1 MENESSTNI
10 FLLTVFSD
18 MGHSKYV
25 YFFFAVAG
33 YLLMIFLNVILVLV
47 IFLERSLHEPMYIF
61 LCNLSVNSLYG
72 TAGFFPRLLADLLSD
87 THTISRTGCFTQIFV
102 IYSYGIWEFT
112 ILTVMAYDRYVAI
125 CKPLQYNSIMTPRK
139 ISILITFAWFY
150 PAFCITLVII
160 FSSRLPLCGNQIERV
175 YCSNW
180 SVVRLS
186 CIPTTF
192 NNIAGFF
199 LTVTIVFLPLGFIL
213 FSYLSILVVCFN
225 SSKEFRKKALKTC
238 IPHLITLISY
248 SIATFSDITLSR
260 YQSEDVKVVSLII
273 SLELLVIPPLL
284 NPLIYGMN
292 LPEIRKKI
300 IRKQKIS
307 LSTEIPHVMRH

>member
-1 MENESSTNI
+1 
-10 FLLTVFSD
+10 
-18 MGHSKYV
+18 MGNSKYM
-25 YFFFAVAG
+25 YFFLTLVW
-33 YLLMIFLNVILVLV
+33 YILMILLNVILVLV

-87 THTISRTGCFTQIFV
+87 THTISRAGCFTQIFV

-125 CKPLQYNSIMTPRK
+125 CIPLQYNSIMTPRQM
-139 ISILITFAWFY
+139 ILLLAIAWLY
-150 PAFCITLVII
+150 PVFCEVLVII
-160 FSSRLPLCGNQIERV
+160 FSSRLPLCGNQINRV

-192 NNIAGFF
+192 NNIVGLF
-199 LTVTIVFLPLGFIL
+199 LAVTVVFLPLGFIL
-213 FSYLSILVVCFN
+213 FSYMSILIVCYK
-225 SSKEFRKKALKTC
+225 SSKEFRKKALQTC
-238 IPHLITLISY
+238 LPHLITLINY
-248 SIATFSDITLSR
+248 SIVSFSDIALSR
-260 YQSEDVKVVSLII
+260 SESEDIVKVVSVIL
-273 SLELLVIPPLL
+273 SLESLVILPIL

-292 LPEIRKKI
+292 LPEIQKRIINIRRKKI
-300 IRKQKIS
+300 GMK
-307 LSTEIPHVMRH
+307 TEGPDATRH